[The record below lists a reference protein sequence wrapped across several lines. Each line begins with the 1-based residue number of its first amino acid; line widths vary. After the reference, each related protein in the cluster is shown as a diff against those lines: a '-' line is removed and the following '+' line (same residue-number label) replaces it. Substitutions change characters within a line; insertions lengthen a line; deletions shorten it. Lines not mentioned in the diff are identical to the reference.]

1 MATTAKELIEILQK
15 YVDPDEV
22 VIWQYYTRADFDYD
36 DDVMVTNKQF
46 ARSLTVSEAGTSG
59 KVCQIRSTT
68 QSMTTKRRK
77 DKNNATR

>member
-46 ARSLTVSEAGTSG
+46 AKIADSIGSWDIWEGVPD
-59 KVCQIRSTT
+59 QIYDAIYDHKKKKG
-68 QSMTTKRRK
+68 QK
-77 DKNNATR
+77 